1 MLLGEERHLQGQD
14 EQELRELLYV
24 LLLQPQGK
32 RGERNSRHAERLRLV
47 VRTAWV
53 VWCPEFQTTTITL
66 SVCFLGHADAGEALY
81 RGIAN

>member
-1 MLLGEERHLQGQD
+1 MLLGGERHLQGQD
-14 EQELRELLYV
+14 EQELRELMYV
-24 LLLQPQGK
+24 LLLQNQGK
-32 RGERNSRHAERLRLV
+32 RGTEQHAERLRLV
-47 VRTAWV
+47 RPAWL